1 MINNA
6 TSKRE
11 EIPKQMEGGVNLSEE
26 EEELDLVDDLIQ
38 DGDEHIRKI
47 TFL

>member
-11 EIPKQMEGGVNLSEE
+11 EISKQMEGGVNLSEKE
-26 EEELDLVDDLIQ
+26 EEE
-38 DGDEHIRKI
+38 
-47 TFL
+47 